1 MAGVF
6 SDADNDSLNVTA
18 TSSDATK
25 AAVSVSSDH
34 ASLTLTA
41 QARDISTITATADD
55 GNGGTVSDIFT
66 VTVKAAPTV
75 SSAIPEVS
83 GLVVEDSTQVSLAGV
98 FDDADGD
105 SLVITAASSNG
116 TVASVEAASDGSALT
131 LTAQAPGTATI
142 RVTAQDAD
150 GNRATDTFEVT
161 VDAAQQQTADVP
173 ELEPIVAQYD
183 TDGSGIIEQDEWEV
197 AVGDHANGK
206 LTNEEIFAISKV
218 RSSN

>member
-6 SDADNDSLNVTA
+6 SDADNDSLNVTV

-25 AAVSVSSDH
+25 VGVSVASDH

-41 QARDISTITATADD
+41 QARGISTITVTADD

-83 GLVVEDSTQVSLAGV
+83 GLVVEDSTQVSLAGA

-116 TVASVEAASDGSALT
+116 TVATVEAASDGSALT

-161 VDAAQQQTADVP
+161 VAAQQTADVP
-173 ELEPIVAQYD
+173 GLEPIVAQYD

-197 AVGDHANGK
+197 AVEDHANGK
-206 LTNEEIFAISKV
+206 LTSEEIFAISKA

>member
-1 MAGVF
+1 MF
-6 SDADNDSLNVTA
+6 SDADNDPLNVTA
-18 TSSDATK
+18 SSSDATK

-41 QARDISTITATADD
+41 QARGTATITVTAND
-55 GNGGTVSDIFT
+55 GNGGTVSDVFT

-75 SSAIPEVS
+75 SSAISDVS
-83 GLVVEDSTQVSLAGV
+83 GLNVGDSRTISLAGV

-105 SLVITAASSNG
+105 SLVITAESSNG
-116 TVASVEAASDGSALT
+116 SVATVEAASDGSALT
-131 LTAQAPGTATI
+131 LTAQTPGNTTI

-150 GNRATDTFEVT
+150 GNQATDTFEVT
-161 VDAAQQQTADVP
+161 VAAAQQTANTS

-197 AVGDHANGK
+197 AIQDYTDGK
-206 LTNEEIFAISKV
+206 LTNEEIHAISKA